1 MLTIE
6 FRMLIIFWTCN
17 PISFSNACVLG
28 VCYFMHTK
36 PRSTQIK
43 VFLIRRIIEW
53 GCLHEIQARY
63 KFQVKLRWVYTRV
76 QDQRNPNMERF
87 YWSRAKFETQEVYTR
102 VGVQGVK
109 IWCGTSVTSVANQ
122 ILVVQLKKLLLL
134 VWEINLQA
142 WVQSWVWK

>member
-6 FRMLIIFWTCN
+6 FRMLVIIWTRN
-17 PISFSNACVLG
+17 PISFFECLCSWCLLFHAS
-28 VCYFMHTK
+28 K
-36 PRSTQIK
+36 PHSTQIK